1 LTSTFFL
8 GAIMVWYGMV
18 LVLVWYGIVW
28 YGIGIGIGIG
38 IDMVLVLVLVLEVR
52 YATQF
57 GFYAPRP
64 NWPHIPEWLEEASCN
79 SR

>member
-1 LTSTFFL
+1 
-8 GAIMVWYGMV
+8 MYGM
-18 LVLVWYGIVW
+18 VWYGIVQYWYW
-28 YGIGIGIGIG
+28 YGIRIH

-64 NWPHIPEWLEEASCN
+64 NWLHIPEWLEEVSCN